1 MHQHNHKGDPV
12 TDRSGY
18 AHAKHPAMNDKGIQK
33 ISDNI
38 AGCHRNH
45 SYYDPVW
52 ITIQAQ
58 SPNSSPEANNVGD
71 NCTIWYD
78 PAKPENAQP
87 FHYDSNKIYN
97 IILII
102 GIVMVLLGIILTLY
116 GAVKQSLWS
125 NQENFYTDRNLQT
138 LVNLNWPGYLKRG
151 MTIELRS
158 IVWEAS

>member
-1 MHQHNHKGDPV
+1 MW
-12 TDRSGY
+12 
-18 AHAKHPAMNDKGIQK
+18 
-33 ISDNI
+33 I
-38 AGCHRNH
+38 AGFALFLLGVALIIVAPINRKKNSRCSAQTEGKLMDIRRRNH
-45 SYYDPVW
+45 GFWYIYSYEVNGTGY
-52 ITIQAQ
+52 QLK

-116 GAVKQSLWS
+116 GAVKQSL
-125 NQENFYTDRNLQT
+125 
-138 LVNLNWPGYLKRG
+138 
-151 MTIELRS
+151 
-158 IVWEAS
+158 